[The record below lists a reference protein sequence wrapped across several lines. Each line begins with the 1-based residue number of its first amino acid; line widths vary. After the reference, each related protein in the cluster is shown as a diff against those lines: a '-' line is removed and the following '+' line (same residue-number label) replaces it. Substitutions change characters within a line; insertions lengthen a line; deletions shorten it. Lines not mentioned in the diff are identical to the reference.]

1 MAKLLSVTVK
11 IKNALIQSFCN
22 SFIYHICKPM
32 ILTSFDTTS
41 ETHGHCGPRQPC
53 LQIWWPQISNRNQI
67 RQIFFHSKC
76 LNLLRHQLVKKKF
89 GNMCLVS
96 IFYIT
101 LCTKICE
108 GFTYFSSEMAVL
120 YQWQSGRYIIC
131 MLWPVPAYLVIKF
144 MFVIN
149 ATAVPDLVF
158 RSAWVEVIYF

>member
-101 LCTKICE
+101 VHCVPKFVRGLLILALKWLCCINDRV
-108 GFTYFSSEMAVL
+108 AV
-120 YQWQSGRYIIC
+120 I
-131 MLWPVPAYLVIKF
+131 
-144 MFVIN
+144 
-149 ATAVPDLVF
+149 
-158 RSAWVEVIYF
+158 